1 MRGLSIIQIAFALL
15 LSLSANIGVA
25 GGRYADPPPNLVEVQ
40 KASQSALDAAKQGNK
55 DSALDSAKQARKLAV
70 ASYKEKST
78 MPMQNSSS
86 RLKAVISD
94 LENGGE
100 PTTAVATLEEV
111 VKLINDEVEYYKKEG
126 KL

>member
-1 MRGLSIIQIAFALL
+1 MRGNSMMRIILALF
-15 LSLSANIGVA
+15 LSLSAGVSIA

-55 DSALDSAKQARKLAV
+55 DAALDSAKQARKLAV

-86 RLKAVISD
+86 RLKAVIAD
-94 LENGGE
+94 LENGGQ
-100 PTTAVATLEEV
+100 PTTAVTTLEEV

-126 KL
+126 NL